1 MALRLRAAS
10 SFASPDV
17 VPWDPK
23 CPKCERVYALDM
35 VPKDWTCV
43 QCSSRVWQPDHD
55 VDRCMACRQHA
66 VAKFSRHHCR
76 KCGNVVCDACSK
88 FKMVIPE
95 WGNEKRRVCNKC
107 AVPNC
112 EVVKEGYLSK
122 LGSKGLLSGEKLQK
136 RFFQLRGTFLVYA
149 NVQHGAYYGCVNISR
164 GRVMEEAAH
173 ENALCLIGP
182 LLARGYILSAA
193 THQEKQEWKQALEEV
208 LRKETASALNG
219 SLAAGRTD
227 DEDTSRSGSDS
238 GSRGG
243 ALRPAGSLVIASR
256 DFSVP
261 ESALMNHAAL
271 RSEFERNRR
280 IGIRDFELLRVIG
293 KGECSRVLLARR
305 RASMELYAMKIIDKS
320 EICFDDGLVNRA
332 VSERATMELITLQTD
347 PALRFTSRLQFAFQS
362 KECLFLVTEFCPA
375 GDLSLHLQLCR
386 RFSELRARLYIAEI
400 AVAMDA
406 LHRRGYVYRD
416 LRPENV
422 LMRADGHVV
431 LTDFAWCED
440 IGPEA
445 TATDPNTVKLTL
457 VHKATQY
464 GTTPEYAAPEVI
476 DRDGSTVASDWWS
489 LGVLLYEFVAGIL
502 PFTGQSM
509 TELQAAIIGTQVRIP
524 DFFSAELKSL
534 ISKLLE
540 RHPEQRLQRLQ
551 DLFAHPFFKGL
562 AQGRVVSCDTKP
574 EFVPELANAVE
585 VKYFAPAVTQ
595 LPIPS
600 YLDQPTDP
608 RDLSHLAG
616 YVYPRH
622 AVDTVGDAAVAAADG
637 GR

>member
-1 MALRLRAAS
+1 MLPLRRRM
-10 SFASPDV
+10 
-17 VPWDPK
+17 
-23 CPKCERVYALDM
+23 E
-35 VPKDWTCV
+35 
-43 QCSSRVWQPDHD
+43 
-55 VDRCMACRQHA
+55 VDA
-66 VAKFSRHHCR
+66 
-76 KCGNVVCDACSK
+76 
-88 FKMVIPE
+88 
-95 WGNEKRRVCNKC
+95 
-107 AVPNC
+107 
-112 EVVKEGYLSK
+112 
-122 LGSKGLLSGEKLQK
+122 
-136 RFFQLRGTFLVYA
+136 
-149 NVQHGAYYGCVNISR
+149 
-164 GRVMEEAAH
+164 
-173 ENALCLIGP
+173 
-182 LLARGYILSAA
+182 
-193 THQEKQEWKQALEEV
+193 
-208 LRKETASALNG
+208 
-219 SLAAGRTD
+219 RTD
-227 DEDTSRSGSDS
+227 GSSDAIESRPGSVVRGASGGWEPLGARVVYDVSMDS
-238 GSRGG
+238 VRMLERRNDSVRPPTPGAEGG
-243 ALRPAGSLVIASR
+243 G
-256 DFSVP
+256 
-261 ESALMNHAAL
+261 
-271 RSEFERNRR
+271 
-280 IGIRDFELLRVIG
+280 
-293 KGECSRVLLARR
+293 
-305 RASMELYAMKIIDKS
+305 
-320 EICFDDGLVNRA
+320 DG
-332 VSERATMELITLQTD
+332 
-347 PALRFTSRLQFAFQS
+347 
-362 KECLFLVTEFCPA
+362 
-375 GDLSLHLQLCR
+375 
-386 RFSELRARLYIAEI
+386 Y
-400 AVAMDA
+400 
-406 LHRRGYVYRD
+406 
-416 LRPENV
+416 
-422 LMRADGHVV
+422 VV

-562 AQGRVVSCDTKP
+562 AQGRVVSGDTKP

-616 YVYPRH
+616 YVYPRY
-622 AVDTVGDAAVAAADG
+622 AVDTVGDAAVAAAADG